1 MNVSNMNID
10 EIVDNF
16 SLFDDWEDRYRYLI
30 DLGGRLTPMPES
42 LKTEETRVRGCM
54 SQVWMV
60 MGWDVNNKLSLLAD
74 SDAQIVKGLIAVLC
88 AIFQGRTA
96 EEIAAIDIDII
107 FGKLGL
113 VQHLSPNRRNGFY
126 AMVERIR
133 LFTGE
138 RK

>member
-1 MNVSNMNID
+1 MTIE

-16 SLFDDWEDRYRYLI
+16 SLLEDWEDRYRYLI
-30 DLGGRLTPMPES
+30 DLGGRLPPMEEAF
-42 LKTEETRVRGCM
+42 KTEETRVRGCM

-60 MGWDVNNKLSLLAD
+60 LDWEKDSNGNHRLTLLAD
-74 SDAQIVKGLIAVLC
+74 SDAQIVKGLIAVLY

-96 EEIAAIDIDII
+96 NEISAINIDEI

-113 VQHLSPNRRNGFY
+113 NQHLSPNRRNGFY

-133 LFTGE
+133 SFTAE
-138 RK
+138 HR